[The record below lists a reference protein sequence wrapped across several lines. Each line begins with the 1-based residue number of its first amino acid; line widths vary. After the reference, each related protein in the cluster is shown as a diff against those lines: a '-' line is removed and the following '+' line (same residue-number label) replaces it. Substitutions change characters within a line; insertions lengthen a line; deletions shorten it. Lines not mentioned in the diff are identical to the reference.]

1 MQAPELAVEEM
12 KRAAIDLKMPGFQI
26 GSHVGDWN
34 LDAKELYP
42 IYKTAEELGNIT
54 SVSGS
59 DVLFMKFYVKP
70 KMTVLLRFYFDF
82 TEKIILFRHGTICSS
97 MGNANGWTTI

>member
-12 KRAAIDLKMPGFQI
+12 KRAAVDLKMPGFQI

-42 IYKTAEELGNIT
+42 IYKTAEELGTALFVHPWGMYIFFLFFALDQW
-54 SVSGS
+54 SVTYK
-59 DVLFMKFYVKP
+59 V
-70 KMTVLLRFYFDF
+70 
-82 TEKIILFRHGTICSS
+82 FRNGHGRSPI
-97 MGNANGWTTI
+97 

>member
-42 IYKTAEELGNIT
+42 IYKTAEELGTALFVHPWGMYIFLIFCTGSMVSNIQSFQEWSWEVANLST
-54 SVSGS
+54 GYLGWLVS
-59 DVLFMKFYVKP
+59 
-70 KMTVLLRFYFDF
+70 
-82 TEKIILFRHGTICSS
+82 
-97 MGNANGWTTI
+97 

>member
-12 KRAAIDLKMPGFQI
+12 KRAAVDLKMPGFQI

-42 IYKTAEELGNIT
+42 IYKTAEELGTALFVHPWGKYIFFIFFTRSMVSNIPSFQEWSWEVANLST
-54 SVSGS
+54 GYLGWLVS
-59 DVLFMKFYVKP
+59 
-70 KMTVLLRFYFDF
+70 
-82 TEKIILFRHGTICSS
+82 
-97 MGNANGWTTI
+97 